1 VSDSDDTHEQQ
12 ATADR
17 VIALY
22 GDRLLP
28 PLGQQ
33 IGTLSSQLVKESALA
48 LLLVDAESLLEI
60 ERLYGA
66 RAFRTALDALTQR
79 VRTRIGREVGDEVL
93 MTSGALEEEHIL
105 VFIPR
110 PRTESAF
117 FLHDLPRLAEELRS
131 YVALCL
137 KRIVYPYL
145 HERPEVPIGTGFV
158 LHRPFQRPEAQI
170 RQLIETTRA
179 TARFERERRRRD
191 RAGTLDRILLE
202 ESVTTVFEPIVRLAT
217 REVIGYEA
225 LSRGPAGTGMETPSA
240 LFGVAEQSDREYEL
254 DSLCRR
260 RALAN
265 ARGIAPHQ
273 LLFLNILPTC
283 IQDPDFQ
290 AVRVRETLGALGLGP
305 RNLVLE
311 VSERQA
317 ISNFP
322 IFREATDHFSRL
334 GFRIALDDTGAGFS
348 SLEAALELSPDF
360 LKIDMSLVRGIEE
373 SPVKQELLRGLKAV
387 AGKMGS
393 TLIAEGIETEH
404 ELEVIRGLGIECG
417 QGFHLG
423 RGTPSP
429 MAAPV
434 PSPSPSASDP
444 DLPR

>member
-1 VSDSDDTHEQQ
+1 LADDQDRDEPTH
-12 ATADR
+12 TSVDTRDR
-17 VIALY
+17 VMALY
-22 GDRLLP
+22 GERTLP

-33 IGTLSSQLVKESALA
+33 LGSLAGLLVKEGALA
-48 LLLVDAESLLEI
+48 LLLVDASSLLEI

-66 RAFRTALDALTQR
+66 RAFRTALDSLTQR
-79 VRTRIGREVGDEVL
+79 VRTRVAREVGDEVVV
-93 MTSGALEEEHIL
+93 TSGALEEEHLL

-110 PRTESAF
+110 TEPG
-117 FLHDLPRLAEELRS
+117 FLLHELPRLAEELRS

-145 HERPEVPIGTGFV
+145 HERPEVPIGSSFS

-170 RQLIETTRA
+170 RKLIETTLSA
-179 TARFERERRRRD
+179 ARFERERRIRD
-191 RAGTLDRILLE
+191 RAATLDRILLE
-202 ESVTTVFEPIVRLAT
+202 ESLTTVFEPIVKLAT
-217 REVIGYEA
+217 REVIGFEA
-225 LSRGPAGTGMETPSA
+225 LSRGPAGSGMETPAA
-240 LFGVAEQSDREYEL
+240 LFGIAEEIDREYEL
-254 DSLCRR
+254 DNLCRR

-265 ARGIAPHQ
+265 ARGIHPEQ

-290 AVRVRETLGALGLGP
+290 AARVRETLATLGLGP

-317 ISNFP
+317 IINFP

-373 SPVKQELLRGLKAV
+373 SPEKQELLRGLHGV
-387 AGKMGS
+387 AQKMGS
-393 TLIAEGIETEH
+393 ILIAEGIETEH

-429 MAAPV
+429 TTAGG
-434 PSPSPSASDP
+434 SSDSTHSS
-444 DLPR
+444 R

>member
-1 VSDSDDTHEQQ
+1 MSDSDDTKAQQ
-12 ATADR
+12 DTHDR

-33 IGTLSSQLVKESALA
+33 IGSLSGVLVKESALA

-79 VRTRIGREVGDEVL
+79 VRTRIGREVGEEVV

-117 FLHDLPRLAEELRS
+117 FLHELPRLAEELRS

-170 RQLIETTRA
+170 RKLIETTLA
-179 TARFERERRRRD
+179 SARFERERRRRD

-202 ESVTTVFEPIVRLAT
+202 ESVTTVFEPIVQLAS
-217 REVIGYEA
+217 REVIGFEA
-225 LSRGPAGTGMETPSA
+225 LSRGPVGTGMETPAA
-240 LFGVAEQSDREYEL
+240 LFGIAEQADREYEL

-290 AVRVRETLGALGLGP
+290 AVRVRETLATLGLGP

-423 RGTPSP
+423 RGTSTPST
-429 MAAPV
+429 APA
-434 PSPSPSASDP
+434 ASDP
-444 DLPR
+444 DVPR